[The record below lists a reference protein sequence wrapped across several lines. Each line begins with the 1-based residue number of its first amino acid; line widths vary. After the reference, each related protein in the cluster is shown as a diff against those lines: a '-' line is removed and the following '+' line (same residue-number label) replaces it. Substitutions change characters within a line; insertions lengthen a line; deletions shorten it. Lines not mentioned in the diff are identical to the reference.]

1 MMWSRDRVAGGVLLL
16 VSIVVVIASWQL
28 PETAAA
34 DVMGPKMYP
43 MTLACVLAGF
53 SIALMLARPRAGGAK
68 VTREL
73 LAHSFLPI
81 VGLLALYVALIPWL
95 GFVVSTLGLLL
106 TCFRLKGERRWGLN
120 VTVALGSTLT
130 IYLLF
135 AFLLNV
141 PLKLL
146 PSF

>member
-1 MMWSRDRVAGGVLLL
+1 MMWNRDRVAGGVLLL

-43 MTLACVLAGF
+43 MILACILAGF
-53 SIALMLARPRAGGAK
+53 SIALMLARPRAGRAK

-73 LAHSFLPI
+73 LVRSFLPI